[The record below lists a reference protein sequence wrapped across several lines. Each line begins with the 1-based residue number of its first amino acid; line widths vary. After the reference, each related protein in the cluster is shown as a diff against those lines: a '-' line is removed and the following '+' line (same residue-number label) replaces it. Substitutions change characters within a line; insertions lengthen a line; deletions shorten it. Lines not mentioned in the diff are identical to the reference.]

1 MTDRRVVV
9 DVRDL
14 GNDVVARTAGAAL
27 SAPTVDEIDAFA
39 QRLALDAV
47 GLDDAQ
53 RIDRLAALESLRC
66 ASEAAQTET
75 VADFVVSQRQAA
87 AERGVPAARRDRGLA
102 QQVALALRQSP
113 RRGQQ
118 LVSLAMIL
126 RTELAHTRAA
136 FRSGRIDG
144 FKTTLIAR
152 ETGCLSAEDR
162 ARVDEQLC
170 SDPAVVDGLSPRQ
183 LVGRLQ
189 HAAAV
194 LDAAAVARRRRRAE
208 ADRHVSLRPAPDVMT
223 WLGALLPVK
232 AGVAVNAT
240 LRREARSAKAAGDPR
255 SIGQLMADI
264 LVQRVVHPG
273 LAASATGTPAGTVP
287 AADAEITW
295 AGSAAPASA
304 PESIPPSTVS
314 TVPVMVNLIV
324 RDSVLLG
331 DQDGTGW
338 VEGHG
343 PVPGDLIREW
353 IADNLDT
360 GLDSWLRRLYEQ
372 PATGQLMAM
381 DSRADRFTGRLA
393 EFLRIRD
400 RTCRTVG
407 CGAPIRHADH
417 VESRARGGPT
427 TADNGQGLCELCN
440 YAKEA
445 EGWSA
450 RTIPGPRH
458 TVETTTPTGH
468 TYSSTADPL

>member
-1 MTDRRVVV
+1 M
-9 DVRDL
+9 RDL
-14 GNDVVARTAGAAL
+14 GNDAVAGTAGAATM
-27 SAPTVDEIDAFA
+27 SAPTVSEIETFA
-39 QRLALDAV
+39 RRLAADATEQ
-47 GLDDAQ
+47 GDAE
-53 RIDRLAALESLRC
+53 RIDRIAALELLRC
-66 ASEAAQTET
+66 ASEAAQSET

-87 AERGVPAARRDRGLA
+87 SERGVPPARRDRGLA
-102 QQVALALRQSP
+102 QQVGLALRQSP

-118 LVSLAMIL
+118 QVSLAMIL

-136 FRSGRIDG
+136 FRSGRIDA
-144 FKTTLIAR
+144 FKATLIAR

-162 ARVDEQLC
+162 ALVDEQLC
-170 SDPAVVDGLSPRQ
+170 ADPETVERLSPRQ

-189 HAAAV
+189 RAAAE

-223 WLGALLPVK
+223 WLGTLLPVK
-232 AGVAVNAT
+232 AGVAVHAT
-240 LRREARSAKAAGDPR
+240 LGRAARSAKAAGDPR

-273 LAASATGTPAGTVP
+273 LAAEA
-287 AADAEITW
+287 
-295 AGSAAPASA
+295 A
-304 PESIPPSTVS
+304 PESVAPSTVS
-314 TVPVMVNLIV
+314 TVPVMINLIV

-343 PVPGDLIREW
+343 PVPGDLIRGW
-353 IADNLDT
+353 LADNLDT
-360 GLDSWLRRLYEQ
+360 GLDSWLRRLYER
-372 PATGQLMAM
+372 PATGNLVAM
-381 DSRADRFTGRLA
+381 DSSAKLFAGRLA
-393 EFLRIRD
+393 EFLRLRD

-407 CGAPIRHADH
+407 CDAPIRHADH
-417 VESRARGGPT
+417 VDPRVRGGPT
-427 TADNGQGLCELCN
+427 TADNGQGLCEFCN

-445 EGWSA
+445 PGWSA

>member
-1 MTDRRVVV
+1 M
-9 DVRDL
+9 RDL
-14 GNDVVARTAGAAL
+14 GNDVVAGTAGAATT
-27 SAPTVDEIDAFA
+27 SAPTVAEIESFA
-39 QRLALDAV
+39 RRLAADATEQ
-47 GLDDAQ
+47 GDAE
-53 RIDRLAALESLRC
+53 RIDRIAALELLRC
-66 ASEAAQTET
+66 ASEAAQSET

-87 AERGVPAARRDRGLA
+87 ADRGVPPARRDRGLA

-118 LVSLAMIL
+118 QVSLAMIL

-136 FRSGRIDG
+136 FRSGRIDA
-144 FKTTLIAR
+144 FKATLIAR

-162 ARVDEQLC
+162 ALVDEQLC
-170 SDPAVVDGLSPRQ
+170 ADPETVERLSPRQ

-189 HAAAV
+189 RAAAE

-208 ADRHVSLRPAPDVMT
+208 ADRHSQPAARTDVMA

-232 AGVAVNAT
+232 AGVAVHAT
-240 LRREARSAKAAGDPR
+240 LHRAARSAKAAGDPR
-255 SIGQLMADI
+255 SIGQLMADL

-273 LAASATGTPAGTVP
+273 LAA
-287 AADAEITW
+287 AA
-295 AGSAAPASA
+295 A
-304 PESIPPSTVS
+304 PESVPPSTVS
-314 TVPVMVNLIV
+314 TVPVMINLIV

-343 PVPGDLIREW
+343 PVPGDLIRGW
-353 IADNLDT
+353 LADNLDA

-372 PATGQLMAM
+372 PATGNLVAM
-381 DSRADRFTGRLA
+381 DSSAELFAGRLA
-393 EFLRIRD
+393 EFLRLRD

-407 CGAPIRHADH
+407 CDAPIRHSDH
-417 VESRARGGPT
+417 VVPRARGGPT
-427 TADNGQGLCELCN
+427 TADNGQGLCEFCN

-445 EGWSA
+445 DGWSA

-458 TVETTTPTGH
+458 TVEITTPTGH